1 MELLRSFRAF
11 GDQSHNQKEDTMSLS
26 LHLHCATA
34 IMMICTTTAASA
46 QPFCL
51 DPRNIRDSRAV
62 DTHTV
67 MFRMIDGSRYRAA
80 LAQDC
85 PGLNFNGFSI
95 FPANSDRV
103 CAGLQLIRTFKDHQ
117 VCRIATI
124 APVGHVTMQ

>member
-1 MELLRSFRAF
+1 MRLSGYLR
-11 GDQSHNQKEDTMSLS
+11 
-26 LHLHCATA
+26 CAAMILTA
-34 IMMICTTTAASA
+34 SATTAGA
-46 QPFCL
+46 QPLCL
-51 DPRNIRDSRAV
+51 DSRNIRDSRAV

-67 MFRMIDGSRYRAA
+67 VFRMIDGSRYRGT

-103 CAGLQLIRTFKDHQ
+103 CEGLQLIRTFKDHQ

-124 APVGHVTMQ
+124 TPVGHVTLQ

>member
-1 MELLRSFRAF
+1 
-11 GDQSHNQKEDTMSLS
+11 MSLS
-26 LHLHCATA
+26 RYLRHAA
-34 IMMICTTTAASA
+34 AVMMFCTTTAGA

-51 DPRNIRDSRAV
+51 DSRNIRDSRAL

-67 MFRMIDGSRYRAA
+67 MFRMIDGSRYRAS

-103 CAGLQLIRTFKDHQ
+103 CAGLQLIRTFRDHQ
-117 VCRIATI
+117 VCRIAAI
-124 APVGHVTMQ
+124 EPVGRVTMQ

>member
-1 MELLRSFRAF
+1 MRRFSGHLRWVA
-11 GDQSHNQKEDTMSLS
+11 
-26 LHLHCATA
+26 A
-34 IMMICTTTAASA
+34 IMMICTTTAAGA

-51 DPRNIRDSRAV
+51 DSRNIRDSRAV
-62 DTHTV
+62 GTRTV
-67 MFRMIDGSRYRAA
+67 MFQMIDGSRYRAA

-124 APVGHVTMQ
+124 DPVGHPTMQ

>member
-1 MELLRSFRAF
+1 MGISGKLQLALTLALVCS
-11 GDQSHNQKEDTMSLS
+11 M
-26 LHLHCATA
+26 
-34 IMMICTTTAASA
+34 TAAAA

-51 DPRNIRDSRAV
+51 DSRNIRDSRPIN
-62 DTHTV
+62 THAV
-67 MFRMIDGSRYRAA
+67 MFRMIDGSRYRAT

-117 VCRIATI
+117 VCRIASI
-124 APVGHVTMQ
+124 APIGNATMQ

>member
-1 MELLRSFRAF
+1 MKFSRRLAC
-11 GDQSHNQKEDTMSLS
+11 TA
-26 LHLHCATA
+26 ATTLIFTA
-34 IMMICTTTAASA
+34 TAASS

-51 DPRNIRDSRAV
+51 DSRNIRDSRAV

-67 MFRMIDGSRYRAA
+67 VFRMIDGSRYRAA

-95 FPANSDRV
+95 FPADSDRV
-103 CAGLQLIRTFKDHQ
+103 CAGLQLIRTFRDHQ

-124 APVGHVTMQ
+124 ALFGHPTAR

>member
-1 MELLRSFRAF
+1 
-11 GDQSHNQKEDTMSLS
+11 MSLS
-26 LHLHCATA
+26 GYLRCAA
-34 IMMICTTTAASA
+34 IVLMICETTVASA
-46 QPFCL
+46 QPICL
-51 DPRNIRDSRAV
+51 DSRNIRDSRAV

-67 MFRMIDGSRYRAA
+67 QFQMIDGSRYRGT

-103 CAGLQLIRTFKDHQ
+103 CEGLQLIRTFKDHQ

-124 APVGHVTMQ
+124 TPVGHPTMQ

>member
-1 MELLRSFRAF
+1 
-11 GDQSHNQKEDTMSLS
+11 MSLS
-26 LHLHCATA
+26 RYLCATA
-34 IMMICTTTAASA
+34 FMMICTTTAGA

-51 DPRNIRDSRAV
+51 DSRNIRDSRAV

-67 MFRMIDGSRYRAA
+67 MFRMIDGTRYRAS

-103 CAGLQLIRTFKDHQ
+103 CAGLQLIRTFRDHQ

-124 APVGHVTMQ
+124 APVGTPTLR

>member
-1 MELLRSFRAF
+1 MSFPLRLRWLAAITVF
-11 GDQSHNQKEDTMSLS
+11 
-26 LHLHCATA
+26 CTA
-34 IMMICTTTAASA
+34 AAASA

-51 DPRNIRDSRAV
+51 DSRNIRDSRAIN
-62 DTHTV
+62 TRTV
-67 MFRMIDGSRYRAA
+67 MFQMIDGSRYRGT

-117 VCRIATI
+117 VCRIANI
-124 APVGHVTMQ
+124 APVGHVTLQ